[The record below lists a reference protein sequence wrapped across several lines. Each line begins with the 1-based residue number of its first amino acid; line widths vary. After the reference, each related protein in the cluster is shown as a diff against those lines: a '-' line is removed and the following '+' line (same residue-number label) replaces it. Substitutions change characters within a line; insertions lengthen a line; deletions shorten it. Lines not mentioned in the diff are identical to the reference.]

1 MSVTA
6 IAYAGHIVEFTTQT
20 ILVGPHSLRRE
31 GIARVLDST
40 DFRIVATG
48 SDLQKIDL
56 DVLAKSIYLLI
67 VECSHDVSNAIQQ
80 IQHFKAAF
88 PDGKVVL
95 FADHLSLEELLSA
108 FRAGTNAYFVSV
120 QTCEAFI
127 KVLEL
132 VMLGE
137 TVLPWELLRLIGKDT
152 QEPSG
157 GTCGGS
163 SNGQGGGTEER
174 GPRLSER
181 ERFILG
187 RIIEGDSNKHVARRL
202 NIAEAT
208 VKVHVKAILR
218 KIDVRNRT
226 QAAMW
231 AMSKHGKDLLALEDG
246 IAPLLVSV
254 PPASEIAATC
264 SQIGNGYKIDIV
276 SRGDPSPAVI
286 SHGK

>member
-1 MSVTA
+1 M
-6 IAYAGHIVEFTTQT
+6 ELTTQT

-31 GIARVLDST
+31 GIARALDST

-48 SDLQKIDL
+48 TDLQKIDL

-67 VECSHDVSNAIQQ
+67 VECSHDVSSAIRQ
-80 IQHFKAAF
+80 IQLFKAAF

-157 GTCGGS
+157 GSCGTC
-163 SNGQGGGTEER
+163 SNGQGGGTEERER

-181 ERFILG
+181 ERFILR

-231 AMSKHGKDLLALEDG
+231 AMSKHGKDLLALDDG
-246 IAPLLVSV
+246 MAPPLVSV
-254 PPASEIAATC
+254 PPASEIAANC
-264 SQIGNGYKIDIV
+264 SHIGNGFKIDIV
-276 SRGDPSPAVI
+276 SRGDPSPAEI

>member
-1 MSVTA
+1 VQA
-6 IAYAGHIVEFTTQT
+6 ATQT

-31 GIARVLDST
+31 GITRALDST
-40 DFRIVATG
+40 DFRIVATETE
-48 SDLQKIDL
+48 LQKIDL
-56 DVLAKSIYLLI
+56 DGLEKPTCLLI
-67 VECSHDVSNAIQQ
+67 VECSHDLSSAIQQ
-80 IQHFKAAF
+80 IQHFKAGF

-95 FADHLSLEELLSA
+95 FADHLSLEEMLSA

-137 TVLPWELLRLIGKDT
+137 TVLPWELLRLIGKDA
-152 QEPSG
+152 QEPP
-157 GTCGGS
+157 GGS
-163 SNGQGGGTEER
+163 CGAGTNGSGGGTEERGRER

-181 ERFILG
+181 ERFIL
-187 RIIEGDSNKHVARRL
+187 RCIIEGDSNKHVARRL
-202 NIAEAT
+202 SIAEAT

-231 AMSKHGKDLLALEDG
+231 AMSKHGSDLLALQDDM
-246 IAPLLVSV
+246 APPLALVS
-254 PPASEIAATC
+254 PASEIAANC
-264 SQIGNGYKIDIV
+264 LPIGNGFKIDIV
-276 SRGDPSPAVI
+276 SRADRSPTVI

>member
-1 MSVTA
+1 
-6 IAYAGHIVEFTTQT
+6 VERVTQT
-20 ILVGPHSLRRE
+20 ILVGPHTLRRE
-31 GIARVLDST
+31 GIARALDST

-48 SDLQKIDL
+48 ADLQKVDL
-56 DVLAKSIYLLI
+56 GGLAKSIYLLI
-67 VECSHDVSNAIQQ
+67 VECSHDVNGAIQQ
-80 IQHFKAAF
+80 IQQFKAEF

-132 VMLGE
+132 VILGE
-137 TVLPWELLRLIGKDT
+137 TVLPWELLRLIGKDR
-152 QEPSG
+152 QEPPG
-157 GTCGGS
+157 GTCDLS
-163 SNGQGGGTEER
+163 NNGQGGGTEERQR

-181 ERFILG
+181 ERFILR

-231 AMSKHGKDLLALEDG
+231 AMSKHGNDLLALQDDM
-246 IAPLLVSV
+246 APPVS
-254 PPASEIAATC
+254 PTSEIAANC
-264 SQIGNGYKIDIV
+264 LQIGNGYKIDLV
-276 SRGDPSPAVI
+276 SHGVSPPTEI
-286 SHGK
+286 SHSK

>member
-1 MSVTA
+1 ME
-6 IAYAGHIVEFTTQT
+6 ITTQT

-31 GIARVLDST
+31 GIARALDST

-48 SDLQKIDL
+48 TDLQKIDL

-67 VECSHDVSNAIQQ
+67 VECSHDVSSAIQQ
-80 IQHFKAAF
+80 IQHFKTTF

-108 FRAGTNAYFVSV
+108 FHSGTNAYFVSV

-137 TVLPWELLRLIGKDT
+137 TVLPWELLTLIGKDT
-152 QEPSG
+152 QEPPGGSR
-157 GTCGGS
+157 GTCG
-163 SNGQGGGTEER
+163 NGQGGGTEERER

-181 ERFILG
+181 ERFIL
-187 RIIEGDSNKHVARRL
+187 RRLIEGDSNKHVARRL

-231 AMSKHGKDLLALEDG
+231 AMSKHGKDLLALDDG
-246 IAPLLVSV
+246 MAPPLVSV
-254 PPASEIAATC
+254 PPVSEILANG
-264 SQIGNGYKIDIV
+264 SHIGNGYTIDLV
-276 SRGDPSPAVI
+276 SRGDPALAEI
-286 SHGK
+286 SHSK

>member
-1 MSVTA
+1 M
-6 IAYAGHIVEFTTQT
+6 GHIVDLTIQT
-20 ILVGPHSLRRE
+20 ILVGPHTLRRE
-31 GIARVLDST
+31 GIARALDLT
-40 DFRIVATG
+40 GFRIVATET
-48 SDLQKIDL
+48 DLQKIDL
-56 DVLAKSIYLLI
+56 DGLAESIYLLI
-67 VECSHDVSNAIQQ
+67 VECSHDVGSAVLQ
-80 IQHFKAAF
+80 IQRFKAAF

-95 FADHLSLEELLSA
+95 FADHLSLAELLSA
-108 FRAGTNAYFVSV
+108 FNAGTNAYFVSV

-132 VMLGE
+132 IMLGE
-137 TVLPWELLRLIGKDT
+137 TVLPCELLRLISKDM

-157 GTCGGS
+157 GS
-163 SNGQGGGTEER
+163 SGVSGNGQAGATEECER
-174 GPRLSER
+174 ERWPRLSER

-231 AMSKHGKDLLALEDG
+231 AMSKHGKDILALDDG
-246 IAPLLVSV
+246 MAPPLASVS
-254 PPASEIAATC
+254 PAIEAAANG
-264 SQIGNGYKIDIV
+264 SHIGNGYKMDI
-276 SRGDPSPAVI
+276 I
-286 SHGK
+286 SHEGPLGD

>member
-1 MSVTA
+1 MQA
-6 IAYAGHIVEFTTQT
+6 ATQT
-20 ILVGPHSLRRE
+20 ILVGPHTLRRE
-31 GIARVLDST
+31 GIARALDST
-40 DFRIVATG
+40 DFRIVATEA
-48 SDLQKIDL
+48 DLQNIDL
-56 DVLAKSIYLLI
+56 NGLAKSTCLLI
-67 VECSHDVSNAIQQ
+67 VECSHDLSSAIQQ
-80 IQHFKAAF
+80 IQHFKAGC

-95 FADHLSLEELLSA
+95 FADHLNLEELLSA

-137 TVLPWELLRLIGKDT
+137 TVLPWELLRLISKDT
-152 QEPSG
+152 PEPPAGSC
-157 GTCGGS
+157 GTS
-163 SNGQGGGTEER
+163 NNGQGGGTEER
-174 GPRLSER
+174 ERERGSRLSER
-181 ERFILG
+181 ERFIL
-187 RIIEGDSNKHVARRL
+187 RCIIEGDSNKHVARRL

-231 AMSKHGKDLLALEDG
+231 AMSKHGNELLALKGD
-246 IAPLLVSV
+246 IAPPLASVS
-254 PPASEIAATC
+254 PASEIAANC
-264 SQIGNGYKIDIV
+264 LPIGNGYPIAIV
-276 SRGDPSPAVI
+276 PRADPLTTGL

>member
-1 MSVTA
+1 MG
-6 IAYAGHIVEFTTQT
+6 IIVQAATQT
-20 ILVGPHSLRRE
+20 ILVGPHTLRRE
-31 GIARVLDST
+31 GIARALDST
-40 DFRIVATG
+40 NFQIVATET
-48 SDLQKIDL
+48 DLQKVDL
-56 DVLAKSIYLLI
+56 DGFAKSTCLLI
-67 VECSHDVSNAIQQ
+67 VECGQDLSSAIQQ
-80 IQHFKAAF
+80 IQQFKTEF
-88 PDGKVVL
+88 PAGKVVL
-95 FADHLSLEELLSA
+95 FADHLRLGDLLSA

-127 KVLEL
+127 KGLEL

-137 TVLPWELLRLIGKDT
+137 TMLPWELLTLIGKDT
-152 QEPSG
+152 PEP
-157 GTCGGS
+157 GGS
-163 SNGQGGGTEER
+163 CGASNNGHGSGTEERER

-231 AMSKHGKDLLALEDG
+231 AMSKHGRDLLALEDDA
-246 IAPLLVSV
+246 APPVS
-254 PPASEIAATC
+254 PASEIAPNC
-264 SQIGNGYKIDIV
+264 LHIGNGFKIDIV
-276 SRGDPSPAVI
+276 SHADRSPAEI
-286 SHGK
+286 SHSK

>member
-1 MSVTA
+1 MQA
-6 IAYAGHIVEFTTQT
+6 ATQT
-20 ILVGPHSLRRE
+20 ILVGPHTLRRE
-31 GIARVLDST
+31 GIARALDST
-40 DFRIVATG
+40 DFRIVATEA
-48 SDLQKIDL
+48 DLQRIDL
-56 DVLAKSIYLLI
+56 DGLAKPTCLLI
-67 VECSHDVSNAIQQ
+67 VECSHDLSGAIQQ
-80 IQHFKAAF
+80 IQHFKAGF

-95 FADHLSLEELLSA
+95 FADHLNLEELLSA

-137 TVLPWELLRLIGKDT
+137 TVLPWELLRLIGKDA
-152 QEPSG
+152 QVPPAGSC
-157 GTCGGS
+157 GT
-163 SNGQGGGTEER
+163 SNNGHGGGTEERER

-231 AMSKHGKDLLALEDG
+231 AMSRHGKDLLALEDDV
-246 IAPLLVSV
+246 APPVSPV
-254 PPASEIAATC
+254 GEIAANC
-264 SQIGNGYKIDIV
+264 LQIGNGFKIDL
-276 SRGDPSPAVI
+276 A
-286 SHGK
+286 SHADRSANEIAHK

>member
-1 MSVTA
+1 MD
-6 IAYAGHIVEFTTQT
+6 HIVELATQT

-31 GIARVLDST
+31 GIARALDST
-40 DFRIVATG
+40 EFRIVATET
-48 SDLQKIDL
+48 DLQKIDL
-56 DVLAKSIYLLI
+56 DALAKSIYLLI
-67 VECSHDVSNAIQQ
+67 VECSHDVSSAIQQ
-80 IQHFKAAF
+80 IEHFKTAF

-95 FADHLSLEELLSA
+95 FADHLSLEELLAA

-120 QTCEAFI
+120 QTCEAFV

-132 VMLGE
+132 IMLGE
-137 TVLPWELLRLIGKDT
+137 TVLPCELLRLIGKDT
-152 QEPSG
+152 QEPPGRSSY
-157 GTCGGS
+157 GTGS
-163 SNGQGGGTEER
+163 NNGQGGGTEER

-181 ERFILG
+181 ERFILR

-246 IAPLLVSV
+246 MAPPLAVIS
-254 PPASEIAATC
+254 PASEIVANG
-264 SQIGNGYKIDIV
+264 SRIGNGYKIDIV
-276 SRGDPSPAVI
+276 SRDPSPGEI
-286 SHGK
+286 SHCK

>member
-1 MSVTA
+1 VDL
-6 IAYAGHIVEFTTQT
+6 TTQT
-20 ILVGPHSLRRE
+20 ILVGPHTLRRE
-31 GIARVLDST
+31 GIARALDST
-40 DFRIVATG
+40 GFRIVATET
-48 SDLQKIDL
+48 DLQKIDL
-56 DVLAKSIYLLI
+56 DGLAKSIYLLI
-67 VECSHDVSNAIQQ
+67 VECSHDVSSAIQQ
-80 IQHFKAAF
+80 IQRFKAAL

-95 FADHLSLEELLSA
+95 FADHLSLAELLSA
-108 FRAGTNAYFVSV
+108 FHAGTNAYFVSV

-132 VMLGE
+132 IMLGE
-137 TVLPWELLRLIGKDT
+137 TVLPCELLRLIGKDT
-152 QEPSG
+152 QEPP
-157 GTCGGS
+157 GGS
-163 SNGQGGGTEER
+163 SGVGSNGQGGGTEERER

-181 ERFILG
+181 ERFILR

-246 IAPLLVSV
+246 MAPPLVSV
-254 PPASEIAATC
+254 LPASEIAAN
-264 SQIGNGYKIDIV
+264 SSHIGNGYKIDIV
-276 SRGDPSPAVI
+276 SHMEVPSATTEI
-286 SHGK
+286 LHK

>member
-1 MSVTA
+1 MG
-6 IAYAGHIVEFTTQT
+6 IIVQAATQT
-20 ILVGPHSLRRE
+20 ILVGPHTLRRE
-31 GIARVLDST
+31 GIARALDST
-40 DFRIVATG
+40 NFQIVATET
-48 SDLQKIDL
+48 DLQKVDL
-56 DVLAKSIYLLI
+56 DGFAKSTCLLI
-67 VECSHDVSNAIQQ
+67 VECGQDLSSAIRQ
-80 IQHFKAAF
+80 IQHFKTEF
-88 PDGKVVL
+88 PEGKVVL
-95 FADHLSLEELLSA
+95 FADHLRLGDLLSA

-127 KVLEL
+127 KGLEL

-137 TVLPWELLRLIGKDT
+137 TMLPWELLTLIGKDT
-152 QEPSG
+152 PEP
-157 GTCGGS
+157 GGS
-163 SNGQGGGTEER
+163 CGASNNGQGGGTEDRER

-231 AMSKHGKDLLALEDG
+231 AMSKHGKDLLALEDDA
-246 IAPLLVSV
+246 APPVS
-254 PPASEIAATC
+254 PASEIAPNYLR
-264 SQIGNGYKIDIV
+264 IGNGFNIDIV
-276 SRGDPSPAVI
+276 SHADRPPTEI
-286 SHGK
+286 SHSK

>member
-1 MSVTA
+1 
-6 IAYAGHIVEFTTQT
+6 VERVTQT
-20 ILVGPHSLRRE
+20 ILVGPHTLRRE
-31 GIARVLDST
+31 GIARALDST
-40 DFRIVATG
+40 DFRIVATEA
-48 SDLQKIDL
+48 DLQKVNL
-56 DVLAKSIYLLI
+56 GGLAKSICLLI
-67 VECSHDVSNAIQQ
+67 VECSHDVNGAIQQ
-80 IQHFKAAF
+80 IQHFKAEF

-137 TVLPWELLRLIGKDT
+137 TVLPWELLRLIGKDR
-152 QEPSG
+152 QEPPG
-157 GTCGGS
+157 GTCDLS
-163 SNGQGGGTEER
+163 NNGQGGGTEERQR

-181 ERFILG
+181 ERFILR

-231 AMSKHGKDLLALEDG
+231 AMSKHGNDLLALQDDM
-246 IAPLLVSV
+246 APPVS
-254 PPASEIAATC
+254 PASEIAANC
-264 SQIGNGYKIDIV
+264 LQIGNGYKIDLV
-276 SRGDPSPAVI
+276 SHGVPPPTEI
-286 SHGK
+286 SHSK

>member
-1 MSVTA
+1 MQA
-6 IAYAGHIVEFTTQT
+6 ATQT
-20 ILVGPHSLRRE
+20 ILVGPHTLRRE
-31 GIARVLDST
+31 GIARALDST
-40 DFRIVATG
+40 DFRIVATEA
-48 SDLQKIDL
+48 DLQKIDL
-56 DVLAKSIYLLI
+56 DGLPKPTCLLI
-67 VECSHDVSNAIQQ
+67 VECSHDLSGAIQQ
-80 IQHFKAAF
+80 IQHFKAGF

-95 FADHLSLEELLSA
+95 FADHLNLEELLSA

-137 TVLPWELLRLIGKDT
+137 TVLPWELLRLIGKDV
-152 QEPSG
+152 QEPPA
-157 GTCGGS
+157 GTCGTS
-163 SNGQGGGTEER
+163 NNGQGGGTEERERER

-181 ERFILG
+181 ERFIL
-187 RIIEGDSNKHVARRL
+187 RCIIEGDSNKHVARRL

-231 AMSKHGKDLLALEDG
+231 AMSKHGNDLLALKGD
-246 IAPLLVSV
+246 IAPPLASIA
-254 PPASEIAATC
+254 PASEIAANC
-264 SQIGNGYKIDIV
+264 LPIGNGYPIAIV
-276 SRGDPSPAVI
+276 ARADPLPAGI
-286 SHGK
+286 SHNK

>member
-1 MSVTA
+1 M
-6 IAYAGHIVEFTTQT
+6 GNIVQVATQT
-20 ILVGPHSLRRE
+20 ILVGPHTLRRE
-31 GIARVLDST
+31 GIARALDST
-40 DFRIVATG
+40 DFRIVATET
-48 SDLQKIDL
+48 DLQKIDL
-56 DVLAKSIYLLI
+56 DGFAKSTCLLI
-67 VECSHDVSNAIQQ
+67 VECSHDLGSAIQQ
-80 IQHFKAAF
+80 IQNFKVGF

-95 FADHLSLEELLSA
+95 FADHLSLGELLSA

-137 TVLPWELLRLIGKDT
+137 TMLPWELLRLIGKDT

-157 GTCGGS
+157 GS
-163 SNGQGGGTEER
+163 SDACSNANGGGTKERER

-181 ERFILG
+181 ERFILR

-231 AMSKHGKDLLALEDG
+231 AMSKHGKDLLALDDDIAPPLASVSPASG
-246 IAPLLVSV
+246 IAANCL
-254 PPASEIAATC
+254 E
-264 SQIGNGYKIDIV
+264 IGNGFKIDIV
-276 SRGDPSPAVI
+276 SLGDSSATEI
-286 SHGK
+286 SHNK

>member
-1 MSVTA
+1 MQA
-6 IAYAGHIVEFTTQT
+6 ATQT
-20 ILVGPHSLRRE
+20 ILVGPHTLRRE
-31 GIARVLDST
+31 GIARALDST

-48 SDLQKIDL
+48 ADLQKIDL
-56 DVLAKSIYLLI
+56 DGLARPTCLLI
-67 VECSHDVSNAIQQ
+67 VECSHDLSGAIQQ
-80 IQHFKAAF
+80 IQHFKAGF

-95 FADHLSLEELLSA
+95 FADHLNLEELLSA

-137 TVLPWELLRLIGKDT
+137 TVLPWELLRLIGKDA
-152 QEPSG
+152 QEPPAGSF
-157 GTCGGS
+157 GT
-163 SNGQGGGTEER
+163 SNNGHGGGTEERERER

-181 ERFILG
+181 ERFIL
-187 RIIEGDSNKHVARRL
+187 RCIIEGDSNKHVARRL

-231 AMSKHGKDLLALEDG
+231 AMSKHGNDLLALKGD
-246 IAPLLVSV
+246 IAPPLASIS
-254 PPASEIAATC
+254 PANEIAANC
-264 SQIGNGYKIDIV
+264 LQIGNGYPIAIV
-276 SRGDPSPAVI
+276 ARADPLPAGI
-286 SHGK
+286 SHNK

>member
-1 MSVTA
+1 MERV
-6 IAYAGHIVEFTTQT
+6 TQT
-20 ILVGPHSLRRE
+20 ILVGPHTLRRE
-31 GIARVLDST
+31 GIARALDST

-48 SDLQKIDL
+48 ADLQKVDL
-56 DVLAKSIYLLI
+56 GGLAKSIYLLI
-67 VECSHDVSNAIQQ
+67 VECSHDVNGAIQQ
-80 IQHFKAAF
+80 IQQFKAEF

-132 VMLGE
+132 VILGE
-137 TVLPWELLRLIGKDT
+137 TVLPWELLRLIGKDR
-152 QEPSG
+152 QEPPG
-157 GTCGGS
+157 GTCDLS
-163 SNGQGGGTEER
+163 NNGQGGGTEERQR

-181 ERFILG
+181 ERFILR

-231 AMSKHGKDLLALEDG
+231 AMSKHGNDLLALQDDM
-246 IAPLLVSV
+246 APPVS
-254 PPASEIAATC
+254 PTSEIAANC
-264 SQIGNGYKIDIV
+264 LQIGNGYKIDLV
-276 SRGDPSPAVI
+276 SHGVSPPTEI
-286 SHGK
+286 SHSK

>member
-1 MSVTA
+1 
-6 IAYAGHIVEFTTQT
+6 VERVTQT
-20 ILVGPHSLRRE
+20 ILVGPHTLRRE
-31 GIARVLDST
+31 GIARALDST

-48 SDLQKIDL
+48 ADLQKVDL
-56 DVLAKSIYLLI
+56 GGLAKSIYLLI
-67 VECSHDVSNAIQQ
+67 VECSHDVNGAIQQ
-80 IQHFKAAF
+80 IQHFKAEF

-132 VMLGE
+132 VILGE
-137 TVLPWELLRLIGKDT
+137 TVLPWELLRLIGKDR
-152 QEPSG
+152 QEPPG
-157 GTCGGS
+157 GTCDLS
-163 SNGQGGGTEER
+163 NNGQGGGTEERQR

-181 ERFILG
+181 ERFILR

-231 AMSKHGKDLLALEDG
+231 AMSKHGNDLLALQDDM
-246 IAPLLVSV
+246 APPVS
-254 PPASEIAATC
+254 PTSEIAANC
-264 SQIGNGYKIDIV
+264 LQIGNGYKIDLV
-276 SRGDPSPAVI
+276 SHGVSPPTEI
-286 SHGK
+286 SHSK

>member
-1 MSVTA
+1 
-6 IAYAGHIVEFTTQT
+6 VERVTQT
-20 ILVGPHSLRRE
+20 ILVGPHTLRRE
-31 GIARVLDST
+31 GIARALDST

-48 SDLQKIDL
+48 ADLQKVDL
-56 DVLAKSIYLLI
+56 GGLAKSIYLLI
-67 VECSHDVSNAIQQ
+67 VECSHDVNGAIQQ
-80 IQHFKAAF
+80 IQHFKAEF

-132 VMLGE
+132 VILGE
-137 TVLPWELLRLIGKDT
+137 TVLPWELLRLIGKDR
-152 QEPSG
+152 QEPPG
-157 GTCGGS
+157 GTCDLS
-163 SNGQGGGTEER
+163 NNGQGGGTEERQR

-181 ERFILG
+181 ERFILR

-226 QAAMW
+226 QAAMC
-231 AMSKHGKDLLALEDG
+231 KHGNDLLALQDDM
-246 IAPLLVSV
+246 APPVS
-254 PPASEIAATC
+254 PTSEIAANC
-264 SQIGNGYKIDIV
+264 LQIGNGYKIDLV
-276 SRGDPSPAVI
+276 SHGVSPPTEI
-286 SHGK
+286 SHSK

>member
-1 MSVTA
+1 VRA
-6 IAYAGHIVEFTTQT
+6 
-20 ILVGPHSLRRE
+20 
-31 GIARVLDST
+31 LDST
-40 DFRIVATG
+40 DFRIVATET
-48 SDLQKIDL
+48 DLQQIDL
-56 DVLAKSIYLLI
+56 DGLAKSTCLLI
-67 VECSHDVSNAIQQ
+67 VECSHDLSSAIQQ
-80 IQHFKAAF
+80 IQHFKAGF

-95 FADHLSLEELLSA
+95 FADHLNLEELLSA

-152 QEPSG
+152 QAPPQASP
-157 GTCGGS
+157 GGS
-163 SNGQGGGTEER
+163 CGASNNGQGGGTEERER

-181 ERFILG
+181 ERFIL
-187 RIIEGDSNKHVARRL
+187 RCIIEGDSNKHVARRL

-231 AMSKHGKDLLALEDG
+231 AMSRHGNDLLALKND
-246 IAPLLVSV
+246 IALPLVSV
-254 PPASEIAATC
+254 SPAIEIAANC
-264 SQIGNGYKIDIV
+264 LPVGNGYPIAIV
-276 SRGDPSPAVI
+276 PHADLSPSAI
-286 SHGK
+286 SHNK

>member
-1 MSVTA
+1 MERV
-6 IAYAGHIVEFTTQT
+6 TQT
-20 ILVGPHSLRRE
+20 ILVGPHTLRRE
-31 GIARVLDST
+31 GIARALDST
-40 DFRIVATG
+40 DFRIVATET
-48 SDLQKIDL
+48 DLQKVDLQKVDL
-56 DVLAKSIYLLI
+56 DGLAKSIYLLI
-67 VECSHDVSNAIQQ
+67 VECSHDVNSAIQQ
-80 IQHFKAAF
+80 IQHFKVAF

-137 TVLPWELLRLIGKDT
+137 TVLPWELLKLIGKDR
-152 QEPSG
+152 QEPPG
-157 GTCGGS
+157 GTCGLS
-163 SNGQGGGTEER
+163 NNGQGGGTEERQR

-181 ERFILG
+181 ERFILR

-231 AMSKHGKDLLALEDG
+231 AMSKHGNDLLALQDDM
-246 IAPLLVSV
+246 APPVS
-254 PPASEIAATC
+254 PASEIAANC
-264 SQIGNGYKIDIV
+264 LQIGNGYKIDLV
-276 SRGDPSPAVI
+276 SHGVSPPTEI
-286 SHGK
+286 SHSK

>member
-1 MSVTA
+1 MERV
-6 IAYAGHIVEFTTQT
+6 TQT
-20 ILVGPHSLRRE
+20 ILVGPHTLRRE
-31 GIARVLDST
+31 GIARALDST
-40 DFRIVATG
+40 DFRIVATET
-48 SDLQKIDL
+48 DLQKVDL
-56 DVLAKSIYLLI
+56 DGLAKSIYLLI
-67 VECSHDVSNAIQQ
+67 VECSHDVNGAIQQ
-80 IQHFKAAF
+80 IQQFKAEF

-137 TVLPWELLRLIGKDT
+137 TVLPWELLKLIGKDR
-152 QEPSG
+152 QEPPG
-157 GTCGGS
+157 GTCDLS
-163 SNGQGGGTEER
+163 NNGQGGGTEERQR

-181 ERFILG
+181 ERFILR

-231 AMSKHGKDLLALEDG
+231 AMSKHGNDLLALQDDMV
-246 IAPLLVSV
+246 PSVS
-254 PPASEIAATC
+254 PASEIAANC
-264 SQIGNGYKIDIV
+264 LQIGNGYKIDLV
-276 SRGDPSPAVI
+276 SHGVSAPTEI
-286 SHGK
+286 SHSK

>member
-1 MSVTA
+1 
-6 IAYAGHIVEFTTQT
+6 VERVTQT
-20 ILVGPHSLRRE
+20 ILVGPHTLRRE
-31 GIARVLDST
+31 GIARALDST
-40 DFRIVATG
+40 DFRIVATEI
-48 SDLQKIDL
+48 DLQKVDL
-56 DVLAKSIYLLI
+56 DGLAKSIYLLI
-67 VECSHDVSNAIQQ
+67 VECSHDVNGAIQQ
-80 IQHFKAAF
+80 IQHFKAEL

-137 TVLPWELLRLIGKDT
+137 TVLPWELLRLIGKDR
-152 QEPSG
+152 QEPPG
-157 GTCGGS
+157 GTCGLS
-163 SNGQGGGTEER
+163 NNGQGGGTEERQR

-181 ERFILG
+181 ERFILR

-231 AMSKHGKDLLALEDG
+231 AMSKHGNDLLALQDDM
-246 IAPLLVSV
+246 APPVS
-254 PPASEIAATC
+254 PANEIAANC
-264 SQIGNGYKIDIV
+264 LQIGNGYKIDLISHGV
-276 SRGDPSPAVI
+276 SPPTEI

>member
-1 MSVTA
+1 MERV
-6 IAYAGHIVEFTTQT
+6 TQT
-20 ILVGPHSLRRE
+20 ILVGPHTLRRE
-31 GIARVLDST
+31 GIARALDST
-40 DFRIVATG
+40 DFRIVATET
-48 SDLQKIDL
+48 DLQKVDLQKVDL
-56 DVLAKSIYLLI
+56 DGLAKSIYLLI
-67 VECSHDVSNAIQQ
+67 VECSHDVNSAIQQ
-80 IQHFKAAF
+80 IQHFKVAF

-137 TVLPWELLRLIGKDT
+137 TVLPWELLKLIGKDR
-152 QEPSG
+152 QEPPG
-157 GTCGGS
+157 GTCGLS
-163 SNGQGGGTEER
+163 NNGQGGGTEERQR

-181 ERFILG
+181 ERFILR

-231 AMSKHGKDLLALEDG
+231 AMSKHGNDLLALQDDMV
-246 IAPLLVSV
+246 PSVS
-254 PPASEIAATC
+254 PASEIAANC
-264 SQIGNGYKIDIV
+264 LQIGNGYKIDLV
-276 SRGDPSPAVI
+276 SHGVSAPTEI
-286 SHGK
+286 SHSK